1 MRSLH
6 QLVVVILHCRFMH
19 LGHEIGCNDDDD
31 GDDGRLK
38 KKKRHKK
45 RSCTFSAGTNCV
57 NCMLVL
63 LSAKRHSVGRGC
75 RSIQQ

>member
-31 GDDGRLK
+31 GDDGRFFLK
-38 KKKRHKK
+38 KKGTKK
-45 RSCTFSAGTNCV
+45 EVAPILVCWNCCQLLLPLSEARSTV
-57 NCMLVL
+57 LVFI
-63 LSAKRHSVGRGC
+63 VP
-75 RSIQQ
+75 